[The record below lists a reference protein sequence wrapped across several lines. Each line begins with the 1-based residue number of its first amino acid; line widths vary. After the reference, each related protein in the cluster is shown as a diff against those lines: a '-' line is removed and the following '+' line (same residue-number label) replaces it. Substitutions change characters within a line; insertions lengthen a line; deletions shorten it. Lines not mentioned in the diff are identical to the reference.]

1 MILYLDTSALLRLY
15 VPEAGR
21 EAVMQAAETADVR
34 CTHLIAYV
42 ELHAAVAKA
51 ERLQRLDQEGADA
64 ILNRFERDWAA
75 LLVIAADEVLVRRA
89 GRLARQHGLR
99 GYDSV
104 HLAAAERLAV
114 TMPAE
119 QVLLA
124 AFDKDLVAAAG
135 RLGIQVLGPS
145 AHK

>member
-1 MILYLDTSALLRLY
+1 VILYLATSALFRLY

-21 EAVMQAAETADVR
+21 ETVMQAAETWDVR

-51 ERLQRLDQEGADA
+51 ERLGRLDREGADA
-64 ILNRFERDWAA
+64 ILTRFEHDWAA
-75 LLVIAADEVLVRRA
+75 LLVIDADEALVRRA
-89 GRLARQHGLR
+89 GGLARQHGLR

-104 HLAAAERLAV
+104 HLAAAERLAA

-124 AFDKDLVAAAG
+124 AFDKDLVAAAA
-135 RLGIQVLGPS
+135 RLGFQLLGPS
-145 AHK
+145 D